1 MITVEPAALL
11 PWSALETVLAST
23 GASRHC
29 WCRWWLTT
37 NAEYSALSDDERRE
51 HARASHAA
59 AEPRGLLAR
68 REGEAIG
75 WVSVAPRPDFVRL
88 PRTKLVAAGTPD
100 PDFSDPTIWSVVCFA
115 VAPADRRTGVA
126 RTLLSA
132 AVAEAVAGGA
142 ARIEAYPVDTDAA
155 AEAGRR
161 ARTDD
166 LNTGTLALFTAAG
179 FVEVGRPTPTRP
191 IVQLEIT
198 DATVSRP

>member
-1 MITVEPAALL
+1 
-11 PWSALETVLAST
+11 
-23 GASRHC
+23 
-29 WCRWWLTT
+29 
-37 NAEYSALSDDERRE
+37 
-51 HARASHAA
+51 
-59 AEPRGLLAR
+59 
-68 REGEAIG
+68 
-75 WVSVAPRPDFVRL
+75 
-88 PRTKLVAAGTPD
+88 
-100 PDFSDPTIWSVVCFA
+100 
-115 VAPADRRTGVA
+115 VA

-198 DATVSRP
+198 GATVSRP